1 MMYIGFVNGKF
12 SRIFYPE
19 DIKLPLALII
29 VSDISYGL
37 ICYILMFLLR
47 GRFHFPYYFTSVIL
61 PEALYTIVVTIILYP
76 LILKINQK
84 LEEKEKGAHR
94 NLFREI
100 RDHIINIVTSRLT
113 VLMILFA
120 FFAGV
125 LLYRCFNLQIV
136 NGEEYLNDFILQI
149 EKTRDISSTRGR
161 ILDRNGNVLAEN
173 ELAYSVKIEDVFES
187 SRNKN
192 AKVNDVVYRLIKLIE
207 KNGDS
212 VITDFKIIIDE
223 DGDYAYSVDGTALLR
238 FQADVLG
245 YRTIDELS
253 EEEKP

>member
-1 MMYIGFVNGKF
+1 MENNSSFLRKIVVVLLILLFFVLQCSVFNSLAMGGIIPNLMIILTSSFGFMRGEKEGLLIGFSCGLLCDIFFGSFLGFYAMVMMYIGFVNGKF

-120 FFAGV
+120 FLPVF
-125 LLYRCFNLQIV
+125 CFTAV
-136 NGEEYLNDFILQI
+136 
-149 EKTRDISSTRGR
+149 STCR
-161 ILDRNGNVLAEN
+161 
-173 ELAYSVKIEDVFES
+173 S
-187 SRNKN
+187 
-192 AKVNDVVYRLIKLIE
+192 
-207 KNGDS
+207 
-212 VITDFKIIIDE
+212 
-223 DGDYAYSVDGTALLR
+223 
-238 FQADVLG
+238 
-245 YRTIDELS
+245 
-253 EEEKP
+253 